1 MVTATDSHR
10 GDQDRSH
17 DLRRHVGPVGL
28 LFASVGSII
37 GSGWLFGALNASQQA
52 GPIAIFSWTIG
63 GIMILLIALVYAE
76 LGTMFPLSG
85 GVVRFPHM
93 SFGSFASYTAGWI
106 TWLAAATV
114 APIEVEAALQYG
126 TKYADF
132 TTEHVVD
139 GETVHTLTALGYG
152 TAVIAMAIFVA
163 INYIGVRWF
172 ARLNNL
178 LVTWKLFIIVLV
190 IIMFLVTAFHAGNFS
205 DHGFAPTGI
214 HGMFSAIATSGIVFS
229 YLGFRQGIELAGET
243 DNPRRNVPLAVIGA
257 VLITAV
263 IYVLLQIAFIAAVDP
278 SDLSKGWSNLS
289 YTNDF
294 GPLAAL
300 ATLLGLGWL
309 ATLLYIDAIIS
320 PADTGL
326 IYTTVTSRISYA
338 MARNENAPQGLAKTT
353 NRGVP
358 FVSLVVTFVVGLIV
372 FLPFPSWQQL
382 VGFITSA
389 TVLSFGSGPL
399 VLVAMRDRIPEQD
412 RPFRLPGK
420 HVIPLLAF
428 CSSSFI
434 VYWSGWTVVWKLMVA
449 ILLGFVLLAIFAA
462 MGKVTSTMH
471 WRASLPWIVP
481 WLGGLTLISY
491 FGNFDGRGD
500 FGFDTSVPLIIAFS
514 VIVYAIAYAVR
525 LPRETVLEMIE
536 VSKREAA
543 IEEEELGALP

>member
-1 MVTATDSHR
+1 
-10 GDQDRSH
+10 
-17 DLRRHVGPVGL
+17 
-28 LFASVGSII
+28 
-37 GSGWLFGALNASQQA
+37 
-52 GPIAIFSWTIG
+52 
-63 GIMILLIALVYAE
+63 
-76 LGTMFPLSG
+76 
-85 GVVRFPHM
+85 
-93 SFGSFASYTAGWI
+93 
-106 TWLAAATV
+106 
-114 APIEVEAALQYG
+114 
-126 TKYADF
+126 
-132 TTEHVVD
+132 
-139 GETVHTLTALGYG
+139 
-152 TAVIAMAIFVA
+152 
-163 INYIGVRWF
+163 
-172 ARLNNL
+172 
-178 LVTWKLFIIVLV
+178 VLV